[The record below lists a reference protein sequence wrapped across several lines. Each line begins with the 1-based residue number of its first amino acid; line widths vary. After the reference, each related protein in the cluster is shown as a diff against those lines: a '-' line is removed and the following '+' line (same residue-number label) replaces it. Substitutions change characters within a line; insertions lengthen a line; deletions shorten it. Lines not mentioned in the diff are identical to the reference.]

1 MRGEHCACLLLFK
14 AYAHQ
19 INHTVIHAF
28 EIVHHLSACFVA
40 KYRLNLFKNQL
51 IKMPTYG
58 QIKRQIDL
66 NPFAMLM
73 LRNEFKALPSIIQED
88 EYIDASV
95 HGYWHNQHVLL
106 LATTKR
112 ILLVDSDQSG
122 DVEVIEFPYNETVT
136 VRCPTPDSVVF
147 GTKERKVKVDNTLE
161 EYIAAFYKVVNDRL
175 AGREPQIYR
184 ENDIYSKTAEAQE
197 EYPQEQPQYTSNPFH
212 VLLRGLDGITKMIN
226 PNIKVNQPEKTAS
239 VPASKQTPAVPEQT
253 LDELL
258 AELNALIG
266 LQNVKDEVSSLVN
279 VLKIE
284 KIRKEQGIKVPERSL
299 HMVFHGNPGT
309 GKTTIARLLAK
320 IFKALGILSKGYL
333 YETDRS
339 GLVAGY
345 TGQTSLKTREVC
357 EKSTGG
363 ILFIDEAY
371 ALNTDDTYGPEAVNT
386 IVKYMED
393 HRNDF
398 VVIVAGYEE
407 KMTEFINSNPG
418 LHSRFNKYIGFKDY
432 TPEEILDIYLI
443 QAQKV
448 QLTVDEAA
456 RKKVY
461 KLFKKLYEDR
471 DSSFGNGRLARN
483 IFEKTYEKQANRLVK
498 EGVENADISLI
509 KEVDIPVMED

>member
-1 MRGEHCACLLLFK
+1 
-14 AYAHQ
+14 
-19 INHTVIHAF
+19 
-28 EIVHHLSACFVA
+28 
-40 KYRLNLFKNQL
+40 
-51 IKMPTYG
+51 MPTYN
-58 QIKRQIDL
+58 QLKRQIDL
-66 NPFAMLM
+66 NPFAELM
-73 LRNEFKALPSIIQED
+73 LRNELKALPSIIQEN

-95 HGYWHNQHVLL
+95 HGYWNTRHVLL
-106 LATTKR
+106 LATTQR
-112 ILLVDSDQSG
+112 ILLVDSDNYG
-122 DVEVIEFPYNETVT
+122 DVEVIEFPYDDTVT

-161 EYIAAFYKVVNDRL
+161 EYIAAFYTVAQARL
-175 AGREPQIYR
+175 EGKDSPIHHER
-184 ENDIYSKTAEAQE
+184 DIYSKNQE
-197 EYPQEQPQYTSNPFH
+197 ELTQESENEVNRNPFH
-212 VLLRGLDGITKMIN
+212 VFLRGLDGLSKMISPQEN
-226 PNIKVNQPEKTAS
+226 KQQSIESNTQFTVNNVKKSDEPERS
-239 VPASKQTPAVPEQT
+239 

-258 AELNALIG
+258 AELNALVG

-284 KIRKEQGIKVPERSL
+284 KIRKEQGISLPERSL

-320 IFKALGILSKGYL
+320 IFKALGVLSKGQL

-345 TGQTSLKTREVC
+345 TGQTSLKVREVC
-357 EKSTGG
+357 QKALGG

-371 ALNTDDTYGPEAVNT
+371 ALNSDDTYGPEAVNT
-386 IVKYMED
+386 IVKFMED
-393 HRNDF
+393 NRDDF

-432 TPEEILDIYLI
+432 SPEELLEIYLL
-443 QAQKV
+443 QTQKV
-448 QLTVDEAA
+448 QLKVEEAA
-456 RKKVY
+456 KKKVY

-471 DSSFGNGRLARN
+471 DAAFGNGRLSRN

-498 EGVENADISLI
+498 EGVDKADISLI
-509 KEVDIPVMED
+509 KEEDIPVME

>member
-1 MRGEHCACLLLFK
+1 
-14 AYAHQ
+14 
-19 INHTVIHAF
+19 
-28 EIVHHLSACFVA
+28 
-40 KYRLNLFKNQL
+40 
-51 IKMPTYG
+51 MPTYG

-66 NPFAMLM
+66 NPFALLM
-73 LRNEFKALPSIIQED
+73 LRNELKALPSIIQEE

-95 HGYWHNQHVLL
+95 HGYWNNRHVLL

-112 ILLVDSDQSG
+112 ILLVDSDQYG
-122 DVEVIEFPYNETVT
+122 DVEVIEFPYDKTVT

-147 GTKERKVKVDNTLE
+147 GTAERKVKVDNTIE

-175 AGREPQIYR
+175 AGKEPQIYR
-184 ENDIYSKTAEAQE
+184 ERDIYSKNAEQEQE
-197 EYPQEQPQYTSNPFH
+197 EQSEQNQPAYSSNPFH
-212 VLLRGLDGITKMIN
+212 VLLKGLDGLTKMIN
-226 PNIKVNQPEKTAS
+226 PDVKVNQQEKTT
-239 VPASKQTPAVPEQT
+239 PAKPTEQVPAVPEQT

-320 IFKALGILSKGYL
+320 IFKALGVLSKGHL

-357 EKSTGG
+357 EKSSGG

-393 HRNDF
+393 HRDDF

-432 TPEEILDIYLI
+432 TPEEILEIYLI
-443 QAQKV
+443 QASKV
-448 QLTVDEAA
+448 QLKVDEGAK
-456 RKKVY
+456 KKVY

-498 EGVENADISLI
+498 EGIEKADISLI
-509 KEVDIPVMED
+509 KEADIPVMED

>member
-1 MRGEHCACLLLFK
+1 
-14 AYAHQ
+14 
-19 INHTVIHAF
+19 
-28 EIVHHLSACFVA
+28 
-40 KYRLNLFKNQL
+40 
-51 IKMPTYG
+51 MPTYG

-73 LRNEFKALPSIIQED
+73 LRNEFKALPEIIRKD

-95 HGYWHNQHVLL
+95 HGYWNSRHALL
-106 LATTKR
+106 LATTQR
-112 ILLVDSDQSG
+112 ILLVDSDAQG
-122 DVEVIEFPYNETVT
+122 DVEVIEFPYDNTVT

-147 GTKERKVKVDNTLE
+147 GTENRKVRIDNTIE
-161 EYIAAFYKVVNDRL
+161 EYIASFYKVVKDRMD
-175 AGREPQIYR
+175 GKTPQIYR
-184 ENDIYSKTAEAQE
+184 ERDIYSKATTE
-197 EYPQEQPQYTSNPFH
+197 EQQDSLEQPHQESGSNPFH
-212 VLLRGLDGITKMIN
+212 VLLKGLDGITKMIN
-226 PNIKVNQPEKTAS
+226 PDVRVSQPEKTAQNTS
-239 VPASKQTPAVPEQT
+239 IPTQPAEPEKT

-258 AELNALIG
+258 AELNALVG

-284 KIRKEQGIKVPERSL
+284 KIRQAQGIKVPERSL

-309 GKTTIARLLAK
+309 GKTTIARLLTR
-320 IFKALGILSKGYL
+320 IFKALGVLSKGHL

-345 TGQTSLKTREVC
+345 TGQTSLKTMEVC
-357 EKSTGG
+357 QKSKGG

-432 TPEEILDIYLI
+432 TPEEILEIFLI

-448 QLTVDEAA
+448 QLKVDEDAK
-456 RKKVY
+456 KKVY

-483 IFEKTYEKQANRLVK
+483 VFEKTYEKQANRLVQ
-498 EGVENADISLI
+498 EGIEKADISLI
-509 KEVDIPVMED
+509 KEADIPVMED